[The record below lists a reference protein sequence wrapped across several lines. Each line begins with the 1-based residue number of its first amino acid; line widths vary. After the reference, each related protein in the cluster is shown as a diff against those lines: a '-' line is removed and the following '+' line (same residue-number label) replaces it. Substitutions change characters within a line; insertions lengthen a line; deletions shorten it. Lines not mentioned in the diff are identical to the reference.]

1 VVSLFLC
8 ILALVSASARAD
20 DLPVISSEHPEAGL
34 TIDRYRA
41 PEASPAGVGDGIITV
56 VRLDP
61 SRFAPRLFTA
71 ARDGGARPLPAWAR
85 AHGLAAAINASMFL
99 QDGRSVTLMIQDG
112 VARQTREPDGFGGF
126 FAFGDTSAAFLGNG
140 CPGFQPRAMRR
151 RYRSIVQNYRL
162 LDCGGHAIRW
172 ADEKLYSAAA
182 IGMDREGRF
191 ALVHSRTPFHMR
203 SLAAMLA
210 SPNVGLRHLHYVE
223 GGPEASLVA
232 PGLELVGSY
241 ETGFNE
247 NDDNRTFY
255 ELPNV
260 IGFVRR

>member
-1 VVSLFLC
+1 MILC
-8 ILALVSASARAD
+8 VLALLSASAHAD
-20 DLPVISSEHPEAGL
+20 DLPAISSERPEPGL

-41 PEASPAGVGDGIITV
+41 TEASPAGVGDGVITV

-61 SRFAPRLFTA
+61 AHFAPRLYTA
-71 ARDGGARPLPAWAR
+71 VRDGGARPLPAWVR

-99 QDGRSVTLMIQDG
+99 EDGRSVTLMIQDG
-112 VARQTREPDGFGGF
+112 VVRQSREPDGFGGF
-126 FAFGDTSAAFLGNG
+126 FAFGDRGAEFLGHG

-151 RYRSIVQNYRL
+151 RHRSIVQNYRL
-162 LDCGGHAIRW
+162 LDCGGRAIRW
-172 ADEKLYSAAA
+172 GDEKIYSAAA
-182 IGMDREGRF
+182 IGMDRQGRF
-191 ALVHSRTPFHMR
+191 ALVHSRAPFRMR
-203 SLAAMLA
+203 SFAAMLA

-247 NDDNRTFY
+247 NDDNRAFY

-260 IGFVRR
+260 IGFTRR